1 MEREFLQ
8 AIAIVV
14 AIGSG
19 YIFGAFA
26 YMNVERELKDI
37 KRRFMEI
44 DAEIRRL
51 ERRIL

>member
-8 AIAIVV
+8 AVAIVV

-26 YMNVERELKDI
+26 YMNVKRELKDI
-37 KRRFMEI
+37 KRRFIEI